1 MSAFRTWWIGL
12 STRERV
18 LVAIMGV
25 LLAIVIVWLG
35 IARPVEGALETART
49 RQAEALDRNVAI
61 RAKVKVLQAMPAQAS
76 RPTAGPLDQSV
87 GQSAGE
93 EGFTLERTQAQGEG
107 RVEIAIASARP
118 TALFGWLAKLEA
130 QGVIVDTL
138 TVQPAP
144 AAGTISIRAVLKR
157 AGQ

>member
-1 MSAFRTWWIGL
+1 MSAIRIWWREL
-12 STRERV
+12 SARERV

-25 LLAIVIVWLG
+25 LIAIVVIWLG
-35 IARPVEGALETART
+35 IARPVEGALENARA
-49 RQAEALDRNVAI
+49 RQVEALDRNVAI
-61 RAKVKVLQAMPAQAS
+61 RAKVKLLQAMPARTPAS
-76 RPTAGPLDQSV
+76 ASGSLDQIV

-118 TALFGWLAKLEA
+118 TALFGWLAKLEM
-130 QGVIVDTL
+130 QGVVVDTL
-138 TVQPAP
+138 TMQPA
-144 AAGTISIRAVLKR
+144 ATAGTISVRAVLKR